1 MYASVSPPHGT
12 EPKQTYRTMTIL
24 APKRDY
30 IAIINNDEA
39 HPIELRARDGSDARK
54 QARRYMVDIAGWT
67 KYDEK
72 YTLKVRLATP
82 EAPDA
87 ED

>member
-1 MYASVSPPHGT
+1 
-12 EPKQTYRTMTIL
+12 MTIL

-82 EAPDA
+82 TAPDA